1 LGTVETLY
9 FGKTD
14 GSMEKE
20 SKTAPAVYTMI
31 TTKIIN
37 KRKFNEAMFNM
48 RWISYF
54 QGALTF
60 LVLFKYIE
68 LYQLLDQ
75 VELQPPISRG
85 SLPQASS
92 LPS

>member
-1 LGTVETLY
+1 
-9 FGKTD
+9 
-14 GSMEKE
+14 MEKE
-20 SKTAPAVYTMI
+20 SKTAPAVYAMV

-54 QGALTF
+54 LGALTF

-85 SLPQASS
+85 SLPQTSS
-92 LPS
+92 LPSQLMQPFLGSNCL